1 MYFCPEINFMK
12 ITIAQLNYH
21 VGDFSGNLEKM
32 KKAVEIAKNE
42 GSDLICFAELAT
54 CGYPPR
60 DFLNFADFIHKADEC
75 VQELAKCA
83 IDIGILLG
91 SPTRN
96 PVPEGK
102 DLYNSGYFLENGNI
116 SFIQHKALLPT
127 YDVFDEYR
135 YFQPA
140 DYFST
145 FMYKGVRI
153 ALTICEDMWNV
164 GNENPLYT
172 ICPMDELMKE
182 KPDLMINLS
191 ASPFAYDH
199 APERIHVLRTNVL
212 RYQLPLFYV
221 NQVGAQTELIFD
233 GGSLVFSQN
242 GKIFDE
248 LPFFETCIRTY
259 SLDEVKANKENY
271 EISKDKYPLIHDALI
286 LGLKD
291 YFGKLGLSKAILGLS
306 GGIDSA
312 VTAVLATRALGKE
325 NVSVLL
331 MPSEFSSDHSIE
343 DARILAEN
351 LGISYTIF
359 PINDLYNSWLKN
371 LDPHFKDLPFGL
383 AEENLQARIR
393 GTLLMAFS
401 NKFGPILLNTSN
413 KSEMAVGY
421 GTLYGDMC
429 GGLSVIGDVYKT
441 EVYELAAYMN
451 KDEVVIPIN
460 TLTKPPSAELRPNQK
475 DADSLPD
482 YAVLDKI
489 LYLYIEKNQGPNEII
504 SAGFDATLV
513 SRILRL
519 VNINEFKRHQTAP
532 VLRISPKA
540 FGMGR
545 RMPIEG
551 KYLNIK

>member
-1 MYFCPEINFMK
+1 MK

-32 KKAVEIAKNE
+32 KNAVETAKNQ

-60 DFLNFADFIHKADEC
+60 DFLNFADFINKAEEC

-102 DLYNSGYFLENGNI
+102 DLYNSGYFLENGQI

-199 APERIHVLRTNVL
+199 APERIHVLQTNVL

-233 GGSLVFSQN
+233 GGSLVFSAN

-259 SLDEVKANKENY
+259 SLDEVKANNENN

-291 YFGKLGLSKAILGLS
+291 YFGKVGLSKAILGLS

-351 LGISYTIF
+351 LGISYTLF

-371 LDPHFKDLPFGL
+371 LDPHFKGLPFGL

-441 EVYELAAYMN
+441 EVYELASYIN

-460 TLTKPPSAELRPNQK
+460 TLTKAPSAELRPNQK

-504 SAGFDATLV
+504 SAGFDAALV

>member
-1 MYFCPEINFMK
+1 MK

-32 KKAVEIAKNE
+32 KKAVSAAKAE
-42 GSDLICFAELAT
+42 DSDLICFAELAT

-60 DFLNFADFIHKADEC
+60 DFLNFADFIQKADEC
-75 VQELAKCA
+75 VRELAKLS
-83 IDIGILLG
+83 DGIGILVG

-96 PVPEGK
+96 LVPEGK
-102 DLYNSGYFLENGNI
+102 DLYNSGYFLSDGKVA
-116 SFIQHKALLPT
+116 FIQHKALLPT

-145 FMYKGVRI
+145 FTFKGVRI

-182 KPDLMINLS
+182 NPDVMINLS

-212 RYQLPLFYV
+212 RYKLPLFYV

-233 GGSLVFSQN
+233 GGSLVFSTN

-248 LPFFETCIRTY
+248 LPFFENCIRTY
-259 SLDEVKANKENY
+259 SLNEVSANEQNK
-271 EISKDKYPLIHDALI
+271 EISKDKYPLIHDALL

-312 VTAVLATRALGKE
+312 VTAVLATRALGKK
-325 NVSVLL
+325 NVSVVL

-351 LGISYTIF
+351 LGISHTIF
-359 PINDLYNSWLKN
+359 PINDLYDTWLKN
-371 LDPHFKDLPFGL
+371 LQPHFKDLPFGL

-429 GGLSVIGDVYKT
+429 GGLSVIGDLYKT
-441 EVYELAAYMN
+441 EVYELAAFIN
-451 KDEVVIPIN
+451 KDEIIIPVN
-460 TLTKPPSAELRPNQK
+460 TLIKPPSAELRPGQK

-482 YAVLDKI
+482 YAILDQI
-489 LYLYIEKNQGPNEII
+489 LYLYIEKNQGPDEII
-504 SAGFDATLV
+504 AAGFDAALV
-513 SRILRL
+513 ARILRL

-551 KYLNIK
+551 KYLNIKQ

>member
-1 MYFCPEINFMK
+1 MK

-32 KKAVEIAKNE
+32 KNAVETAKKE

-60 DFLNFADFIHKADEC
+60 DFLNFADFINKAEEC

-102 DLYNSGYFLENGNI
+102 DLYNSGYFLENGQI

-199 APERIHVLRTNVL
+199 APERIHVLQTNVL

-233 GGSLVFSQN
+233 GGSLVFSAN

-259 SLDEVKANKENY
+259 SLDEVKANNENN

-291 YFGKLGLSKAILGLS
+291 YFGKVGLSKAILGLS

-351 LGISYTIF
+351 LGISYTLF

-371 LDPHFKDLPFGL
+371 LDPHFKGLPFGL

-441 EVYELAAYMN
+441 EVYELASYIN

-460 TLTKPPSAELRPNQK
+460 TLTKAPSAELRPNQK

-504 SAGFDATLV
+504 SAGFDAALV

>member
-32 KKAVEIAKNE
+32 KNAVETAKKE

-60 DFLNFADFIHKADEC
+60 DFLNFADFIHKAEEC

-102 DLYNSGYFLENGNI
+102 DLYNSGYFLENGKI

-145 FMYKGVRI
+145 FMFKGVRI

-233 GGSLVFSQN
+233 GGSLVFSEN

-259 SLDEVKANKENY
+259 SLDEVKANKENN

-351 LGISYTIF
+351 LGISYTLF

-371 LDPHFKDLPFGL
+371 LDPQFKGLPFGL

-451 KDEVVIPIN
+451 KDEVIIPIN

-504 SAGFDATLV
+504 SAGFDAALV

>member
-1 MYFCPEINFMK
+1 MK

-32 KKAVEIAKNE
+32 KKAVSTAKNE

-60 DFLNFADFIHKADEC
+60 DFLNFADFIQKADEC
-75 VQELAKCA
+75 VQELAKLS
-83 IDIGILLG
+83 DSIGILVG

-102 DLYNSGYFLENGNI
+102 DLYNSGYFLSDGEVA
-116 SFIQHKALLPT
+116 FIQHKALLPT

-145 FMYKGVRI
+145 FTYKGVRI

-182 KPDLMINLS
+182 NPDVMINLS

-212 RYQLPLFYV
+212 RYNLPLFYV

-233 GGSLVFSQN
+233 GGSLVFSAN

-248 LPFFETCIRTY
+248 LPFFENCIRTY
-259 SLDEVKANKENY
+259 SLSDVNANEQNR
-271 EISKDKYPLIHDALI
+271 EISKDKYPLIHDALL

-312 VTAVLATRALGKE
+312 VTAVLAARALGKE
-325 NVSVLL
+325 NVSVVL

-351 LGISYTIF
+351 LGISHTIF
-359 PINDLYNSWLKN
+359 PINELYDTWLKN
-371 LDPHFKDLPFGL
+371 LQPHFKDLPFGL

-429 GGLSVIGDVYKT
+429 GGLSVIGDLYKT
-441 EVYELAAYMN
+441 EVYELAVFIN
-451 KDEVVIPIN
+451 KDELVIPLN
-460 TLTKPPSAELRPNQK
+460 TLTKPPSAELRPGQK

-482 YAVLDKI
+482 YAILDQI

-504 SAGFDATLV
+504 SAGFDAALV
-513 SRILRL
+513 ARILRL

-551 KYLNIK
+551 KYLNIKQ

>member
-1 MYFCPEINFMK
+1 MK

-32 KKAVEIAKNE
+32 KKAVSTAKNE

-60 DFLNFADFIHKADEC
+60 DFLNFADFIQKADEC
-75 VQELAKCA
+75 VQELAKLS
-83 IDIGILLG
+83 DSIGILVG

-102 DLYNSGYFLENGNI
+102 DLYNSGYFLSDGEVA
-116 SFIQHKALLPT
+116 FIQHKALLPT

-145 FMYKGVRI
+145 FTYKGVRI

-182 KPDLMINLS
+182 NPDVMINLS

-212 RYQLPLFYV
+212 RYNLPLFYV

-233 GGSLVFSQN
+233 GGSLVFSAN

-248 LPFFETCIRTY
+248 LPFFENCIRTY
-259 SLDEVKANKENY
+259 SLSDVNANEQNR
-271 EISKDKYPLIHDALI
+271 EISKDKYPLIHDALL

-325 NVSVLL
+325 NVSVVL

-351 LGISYTIF
+351 LGISHTIF
-359 PINDLYNSWLKN
+359 PINELYDTWLKN
-371 LDPHFKDLPFGL
+371 LQPHFKDLPFGL

-429 GGLSVIGDVYKT
+429 GGLSVIGDLYKT
-441 EVYELAAYMN
+441 EVYELAAFIN
-451 KDEVVIPIN
+451 KDEILIPLN
-460 TLTKPPSAELRPNQK
+460 TLNKPPSAELRPGQK

-482 YAVLDKI
+482 YAILDQI

-504 SAGFDATLV
+504 SAGFDAALV
-513 SRILRL
+513 ARILRL

-551 KYLNIK
+551 KYLNIKQ